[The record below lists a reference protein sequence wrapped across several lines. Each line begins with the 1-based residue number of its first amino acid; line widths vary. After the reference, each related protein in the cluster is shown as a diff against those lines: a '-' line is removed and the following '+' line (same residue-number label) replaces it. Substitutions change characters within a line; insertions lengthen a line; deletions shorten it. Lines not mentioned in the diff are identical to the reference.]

1 MRFRKER
8 LSPNSVNTETLCEPR
23 RAVHKAGV
31 VKAAAVAKQRN
42 KKKKTWQLED
52 AFGSQEIQL
61 VSQMNDFSHAP
72 CLHKPSSAVGH
83 GARDWFFL
91 CSPAPGAGCA
101 RWEACG
107 AVPSGEGEV
116 EVARLNGC
124 ATFFQS
130 AEQRWEKGKNCG
142 VISVAVSPLA

>member
-1 MRFRKER
+1 M
-8 LSPNSVNTETLCEPR
+8 
-23 RAVHKAGV
+23 HKAGV

-83 GARDWFFL
+83 DHGTGFFSAAL
-91 CSPAPGAGCA
+91 LLGQ
-101 RWEACG
+101 
-107 AVPSGEGEV
+107 AVPGERHAVLCPPG
-116 EVARLNGC
+116 RG
-124 ATFFQS
+124 
-130 AEQRWEKGKNCG
+130 RWRWRWPGLMGVPLSSSQLSKDEKRGKT
-142 VISVAVSPLA
+142 VV